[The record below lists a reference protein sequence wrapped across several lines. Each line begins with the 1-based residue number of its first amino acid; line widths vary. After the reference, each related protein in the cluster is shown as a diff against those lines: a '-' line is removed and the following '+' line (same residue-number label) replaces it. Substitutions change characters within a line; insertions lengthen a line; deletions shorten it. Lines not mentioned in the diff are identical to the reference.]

1 MPPSGSMTF
10 RALSW
15 NIHKGIG
22 GVDRRYR
29 PERMLEVLLHYEPD
43 LVMLQEVDE
52 GARRS
57 RFHRQ
62 VDLIGEAL
70 QMEYRCYAP
79 NVRLRSKGHYGNA
92 TLARWPCIDAHNI
105 DLTIRP
111 KKRRSALYARFRIRQ
126 EKRTRTIAVFNLH
139 LGLAGFERRLQIK
152 RFLNSHPFAHFHTRT
167 PVIVGGDLND
177 FWGSLGRRYL
187 EPAGFRR
194 AGRLMNTYPAVF
206 PVRPLDGLFVHG
218 DLSVRRCF
226 RSRMGVAR
234 AASDHL
240 PLIADLELGWTPPL
254 GSTRT
259 PRE

>member
-1 MPPSGSMTF
+1 M
-10 RALSW
+10 
-15 NIHKGIG
+15 
-22 GVDRRYR
+22 DRRYR
-29 PERMLEVLLHYEPD
+29 PERILEVLRHYEPD

-62 VDLIGEAL
+62 VDLIGDAL
-70 QMEYRCYAP
+70 QMEYRGYAP
-79 NVRLRSKGHYGNA
+79 NVRLRRKGHYGNA

-105 DLTIRP
+105 DLTIGP
-111 KKRRSALYARFRIRQ
+111 KKRRGALYSKFRVRH
-126 EKRTRTIAVFNLH
+126 EKRTRTMAVFNFQ

-152 RFLNSHPFAHFHTRT
+152 RLLISHLFAHFHART

-177 FWGSLGRRYL
+177 LWESLGRRYL

-206 PVRPLDGLFVHG
+206 PVRPLDALFVHG

-234 AASDHL
+234 EASDHL
-240 PLIADLELGWTPPL
+240 PLIADLELAGRPPRGTAAADRDAL
-254 GSTRT
+254 
-259 PRE
+259 